1 MANEENTPVYSATYR
16 LHTNYVDGQKKLSLP
31 GLFIFLQEIAWE
43 HATQRGFGYAR
54 LKAQGQFWVLAKV
67 KVLLYDYP
75 QWNDELRID
84 TWSKAPELLTAYRD
98 FEGYDTECRSLF
110 SATSAW
116 HILSEGAHRPQRVD
130 ALKQSFLIPENK
142 HAIAEKLAKLPA
154 PETTAMTTLHN
165 VLWSDIDVNM
175 HVNNSRF
182 VQWVIDSFPAS
193 FLLSHRIVEIEVNF
207 LQQAVLGDQ
216 YYIVSQEINPT
227 TFITSVFRA
236 DGQKELARVRTVWRC
251 FGCK

>member
-1 MANEENTPVYSATYR
+1 MADKENAPIYSATYR

-43 HATQRGFGYAR
+43 HATLRGFGYDH
-54 LKAQGQFWVLAKV
+54 LKALGQFWVLSKV

-84 TWSKAPELLTAYRD
+84 TWSKTPELLTAYRD
-98 FEGYDTECRSLF
+98 FEGYDTTCRRLF

-116 HILSEGAHRPQRVD
+116 HILSEGAYRPQRVD
-130 ALKQSFLIPENK
+130 ALKQSFVIPENK

-154 PETTAMTTLHN
+154 PATTSATALHK

-182 VQWVIDSFPAS
+182 VQWVIDSFPAD
-193 FLLSHRIVEIEVNF
+193 FLLSHRVSEIEVNF

-216 YYIVSQEINPT
+216 YYINTQEITPT
-227 TFITSVFRA
+227 EFLTSIFRV
-236 DGQKELARVRTVWRC
+236 DGQKELARVRTVWR
-251 FGCK
+251 

>member
-1 MANEENTPVYSATYR
+1 MADKENTPVYSATYC

-43 HATQRGFGYAR
+43 HATLRGFGYDH
-54 LKAQGQFWVLAKV
+54 LKAQGQFWVLSKV
-67 KVLLYDYP
+67 KALLYDYP

-98 FEGYDTECRSLF
+98 FEGYDAASRKLF

-116 HILSEGAHRPQRVD
+116 HILSEGAYRPQRVD
-130 ALKQSFLIPENK
+130 ALRQSFVIPENK
-142 HAIAEKLAKLPA
+142 HAIAEKPAKLPA
-154 PETTAMTTLHN
+154 PETTAATALQK

-182 VQWVIDSFPAS
+182 VQWVIDSFPAD
-193 FLLSHRIVEIEVNF
+193 FLLSHRISGIEVNF

-216 YYIVSQEINPT
+216 YYISTQEIGPAG
-227 TFITSVFRA
+227 FLTSVVRA
-236 DGQKELARVRTVWRC
+236 DGLKELARVRTAWQ
-251 FGCK
+251 